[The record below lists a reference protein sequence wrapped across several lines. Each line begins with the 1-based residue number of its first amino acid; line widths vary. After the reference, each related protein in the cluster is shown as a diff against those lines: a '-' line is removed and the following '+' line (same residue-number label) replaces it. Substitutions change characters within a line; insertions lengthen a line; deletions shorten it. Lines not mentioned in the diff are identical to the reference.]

1 MEIILTHNRDYTF
14 VDFGILLCEN
24 PRKRPLFWRGNLIAA
39 GAKRPSPPRI
49 LNATKWILLNIRETM
64 RDSGSG
70 AATA

>member
-1 MEIILTHNRDYTF
+1 VEIILTHNRDYTF

-24 PRKRPLFWRGNLIAA
+24 PRKRGNVIAA
-39 GAKRPSPPRI
+39 EAKRPSPPRI